1 MARILIYNISM
12 KKSVLLTT
20 LVPCLALLPAITTS
34 CSNTN
39 NNNDST
45 TNFQTIVDQ
54 EIRRIEQLKNQLS
67 LKITGD
73 LTEEKIELLNA
84 NNILDN
90 LNN

>member
-1 MARILIYNISM
+1 M
-12 KKSVLLTT
+12 TT

-34 CSNTN
+34 CSSNN

-54 EIRRIEQLKNQLS
+54 EIKRIEQLKNQLS

-73 LTEEKIELLNA
+73 LTEQKIELLNA